1 MGILRF
7 LFATSVF
14 LVHSSPYNL
23 LIGGQ
28 LAVQSFYMF
37 SGFLISYIL
46 IESKSYTSIKNFY
59 FNRILRIYP
68 IYFIIL
74 ILTIISYLFSFNFL
88 ENEKNDLIS
97 FFDNNNFKINFILII
112 TNIFIF
118 FQDYLFFLGVEN
130 NQFYIA
136 ENFLNSEVVLSKG
149 LIIPQSWTLS
159 LELFFYLLAP
169 FILKKIRLIFL
180 IIIFSLLL
188 RFFLVTKGFSSD
200 PWSYRFFPNEISL
213 FLFGSL
219 SHQLIYPKIKILFS
233 KNRYL
238 PRNITLFLILLVFI
252 FPIVELSFFIKST
265 SFLFFLF
272 FLMPF
277 TFIFQ
282 NQNKVDR
289 IIGEL
294 SYPIYIFHISL
305 ISLTSYIVDYL
316 LISFSVT
323 ILSFSFTLLMSI
335 IINIIIS
342 KPINKI
348 RIKYKRI

>member
-14 LVHSSPYNL
+14 FVHSSPYNL

-28 LAVQSFYMF
+28 LAVQSFYLF
-37 SGFLISYIL
+37 SGFLISFIL
-46 IESKSYTSIKNFY
+46 LENKSYGNIKNFY
-59 FNRILRIYP
+59 INRVLRIYP
-68 IYFIIL
+68 IYLIIL
-74 ILTIISYLFSFNFL
+74 SLTILSYLFSFYFF
-88 ENEKNDLIS
+88 ENEKNDLILL
-97 FFDNNNFKINFILII
+97 FENNSLKINLILFI

-118 FQDYLFFLGVEN
+118 FQDYLFFLSIEN
-130 NQFYIA
+130 NNFFITQ
-136 ENFLNSEVVLSKG
+136 NFLANEIILSKG

-169 FILKKIRLIFL
+169 FVLNKIRVIFMIIFFSIFL
-180 IIIFSLLL
+180 RIYLSNN
-188 RFFLVTKGFSSD
+188 GFSND

-219 SHQLIYPKIKILFS
+219 SHQLLYPKIKILIV
-233 KNRYL
+233 KYNNL
-238 PRNITLFLILLVFI
+238 PRNITVSLIVLVLI
-252 FPIVELSFFIKST
+252 FPLIEINFLLKSIIILT
-265 SFLFFLF
+265 LFF

-282 NQNKVDR
+282 NQNKLDR

-294 SYPIYIFHISL
+294 SYPIYILHISL
-305 ISLTSYIVDYL
+305 ITFTSYIVNYFS
-316 LISFSVT
+316 ISFSIT
-323 ILSFSFTLLMSI
+323 ILSFLLTIIISI
-335 IINIIIS
+335 ILNILVS

-348 RIKYKRI
+348 RAQFKN